1 MLARAAESLYWV
13 GRELERGMAVARLL
27 EVGHATALE
36 GALSNGAG
44 PSAVWEPMLEIVG
57 CTERFRERYTASVE
71 HEVVVFLTLET
82 TNPDGVLPC
91 LSRARDR
98 AGDVRNRLPTEV
110 FEAICAAHIAAATW
124 TPERL
129 SHEGVYAFC
138 DEVRD
143 TIARAD
149 GAASRGMRRDEHWH
163 FLQMGRAVERAIQ
176 TARLIGQHRTVR
188 SGQSIPGGFGDRRV
202 VLRAASA
209 YEAYL
214 RVATPSDPVEDFL
227 LRDRGLPSSVAFCL
241 TQARVAAD
249 SLRDSGV
256 TIGNLAAR
264 AALATAGRALIA
276 ATQLGSDG
284 PAMET
289 LAVRLEDLHDVLAS
303 LFFTTPKDDDD
314 SAYTQA
320 IRQAQN

>member
-1 MLARAAESLYWV
+1 
-13 GRELERGMAVARLL
+13 
-27 EVGHATALE
+27 
-36 GALSNGAG
+36 
-44 PSAVWEPMLEIVG
+44 MLEIVG
-57 CTERFRERYTASVE
+57 CTEEFREGHDVTLEASV
-71 HEVVVFLTLET
+71 VVYLTLEGA
-82 TNPDGVLPC
+82 NPDGVLPC

-98 AGDVRNRLPTEV
+98 AGAVRNRLPTEV
-110 FEAICAAHIAAATW
+110 FEAICAAHIAAVAW
-124 TPERL
+124 TPERFD
-129 SHEGVYAFC
+129 HEGVYAFC

-163 FLQMGRAVERAIQ
+163 FLQLGRAVERAIQ
-176 TARLIGQHRTVR
+176 TARLIGQHRLVR
-188 SGQSIPGGFGDRRV
+188 AEQSIPGGIGDWRI

-214 RVATPSDPVEDFL
+214 RVATPGDPVEQFL
-227 LRDRGLPSSVAFCL
+227 LQDRLLPSSVAFCL
-241 TQARVAAD
+241 AQSRVAAD

-289 LAVRLEDLHDVLAS
+289 LAVRLEDLHDVLATM
-303 LFFTTPKDDDD
+303 FFTTPKDDDD